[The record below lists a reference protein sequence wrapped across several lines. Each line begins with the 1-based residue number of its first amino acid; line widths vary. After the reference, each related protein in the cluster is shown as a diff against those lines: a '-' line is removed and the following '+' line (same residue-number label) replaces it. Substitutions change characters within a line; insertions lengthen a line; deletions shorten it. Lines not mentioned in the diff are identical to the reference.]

1 MTQSDQGSKATHTQS
16 AGLGVRAAA
25 FLGMVWERLWPLAI
39 PAACVFLAFASVSWL
54 GLWAGLPQPA
64 RLAGLAVFG
73 GLFLVAAY
81 KLRAFRVPDAAEV
94 SRRVEKSSR
103 LEHRPLT
110 AQSDPIAFGGGD
122 PLAEALWSEHRSRM
136 AGRLGNLT
144 GGAPQTD
151 GNATDPW
158 ALRAFLAAAAFAAF
172 GFSFGPQGGRIAD
185 AFSVRIDTAEVLSR
199 LDAWVNPPAY
209 TRKPPVYLTG
219 QQQDLASIFT
229 VPAGS
234 DLFLRF
240 VGDNKVSA
248 QFTPDVGGPAQQ
260 LAAPVVAPDAVA
272 TPVSATPAN
281 GSTAIAEFAT
291 KLTQSGTVSFNLGK
305 NSLAQWKI
313 EVVADTP
320 PAIAMTE
327 IPSAALSGSLQLSYE
342 VSDDYG
348 VASARGIVTA
358 QDEQSPD
365 ARPLV
370 EAPELALSLPRQRA
384 TSGTAKVNRD
394 LTQHPWAGGKVTL
407 TLESTD
413 DAGQK
418 GTSAP
423 HSMVLPGRQFNN
435 PLAKALIEQRRI
447 LALDANKQQRVA
459 DLLDATLTSP
469 EDFIK
474 SPATFIAMKSA
485 WRRIVDARNDD
496 TLRSSLD
503 LLWEIALA
511 VEFGDLT
518 AAERALR
525 EAQEKLSEA
534 LERDA
539 PDEEIQKLMQEL
551 RQAMNELMQQ
561 LIREAMENPSRQS
574 PLDQNPMARTLRQRD
589 LEKMMDRIEDLARS
603 GSKDAARQ
611 LLSEMQRMMDNLRAG
626 RNQPQQQT
634 QSNEMNEA
642 LDQLSELMRQ
652 QQQLLDETFRMQ
664 QQQNRQQGQQQPNG
678 EQQPGQQQDQSRNGQ
693 NQEGQPQDGQPQ
705 DGQPQNGQPMTPEE
719 FAEALKKLQQQQ
731 EALQKQLGE
740 LGKQL
745 EGMGLDPSKQ
755 FGEAGR
761 EMGEAGKNLG
771 QGNAGDATGDQGQA
785 LEALRQGV
793 QQMMQQMAGRG
804 QPGGQQPG
812 EGEGQGEDR
821 QRSDPLGR
829 NQQAQGLDEG
839 DDTKVP
845 DEIEAQRA
853 REIMEAI
860 RKRLGEPDGPLI
872 EKRYLERLLEAE

>member
-1 MTQSDQGSKATHTQS
+1 MTQNDQSSSQESRRS
-16 AGLGVRAAA
+16 ADVGVRFAA
-25 FLGMVWERLWPLAI
+25 FLAIAWERFWPMAI
-39 PAACVFLAFASVSWL
+39 PAACVLLAFASISWL
-54 GLWAGLPQPA
+54 GLWPQLPNAARFAGLGFFA
-64 RLAGLAVFG
+64 VMFFLACW
-73 GLFLVAAY
+73 
-81 KLRAFRVPDAAEV
+81 KLRSFRFPHAAEI
-94 SRRVEKSSR
+94 SRRVEQSSR

-122 PLAEALWSEHRSRM
+122 KLAEALWSEHKSRM
-136 AGRLGNLT
+136 AQKLGNLT
-144 GGAPQTD
+144 GGTAHTD
-151 GNATDPW
+151 GNRTDPW

-172 GFSFGPQGGRIAD
+172 GFSYGPQGGRISD

-219 QQQDLASIFT
+219 QQQQDVAQIYS

-248 QFTPDVGGPAQQ
+248 QFVPDNGGPTLM
-260 LAAPVVAPDAVA
+260 LAAPAEATDGGVVPVVAKP
-272 TPVSATPAN
+272 SESGN
-281 GSTAIAEFAT
+281 AIAEFAA
-291 KLTQSGTVSFNLGK
+291 KISESGTVKFNLGATPI
-305 NSLAQWKI
+305 AQWKI
-313 EVVADTP
+313 EVVPDAP

-327 IPSAALSGSLQLSYE
+327 PPSAALSGSLQLAYE

-348 VASARGIVTA
+348 VTAARGIITT
-358 QDEQSPD
+358 QDAQSPD

-370 EAPELALSLPRQRA
+370 EAPELPLALPRQRA
-384 TSGTAKVNRD
+384 TSGKAKVNRD
-394 LTQHPWAGGKVTL
+394 LTQHPWAGGKIVL
-407 TLESTD
+407 TLEATD

-418 GTSAP
+418 GLSAP
-423 HSMVLPGRQFNN
+423 HTMALPGRQFNN

-459 DLLDATLTSP
+459 DLLDATLTAP
-469 EDFIK
+469 EEFIK
-474 SPATFIAMKSA
+474 SPAAYIAMKSA

-511 VEFGDLT
+511 IEFGDLT

-525 EAQEKLSEA
+525 EAQEKLSQA
-534 LERDA
+534 LERNA

-551 RQAMNELMQQ
+551 RQAMNEMMEQLM
-561 LIREAMENPSRQS
+561 REAMENPSRQS

-589 LEKMMDRIEDLARS
+589 LEKMLDRIEDLAKS

-626 RNQPQQQT
+626 RNQQQRQAEN
-634 QSNEMNEA
+634 SEMNQA

-664 QQQNRQQGQQQPNG
+664 QQQNRQQGEQQKNG
-678 EQQPGQQQDQSRNGQ
+678 EQQQGQQQ
-693 NQEGQPQDGQPQ
+693 EGRQPDGK
-705 DGQPQNGQPMTPEE
+705 PQNGGPMTPEE
-719 FAEALKKLQQQQ
+719 FAEALKKLQEQQ

-740 LGKQL
+740 LGETL
-745 EGMGLDPSKQ
+745 EGMGMEPSEG

-771 QGNAGDATGDQGQA
+771 QGNAGEATGNQGEA

-793 QQMMQQMAGRG
+793 QQMMQQMARG
-804 QPGGQQPG
+804 NQPGGQQQG
-812 EGEGQGEDR
+812 EGEGGQDR

-829 NQQAQGLDEG
+829 SQQAEGLDEG

-860 RKRLGEPDGPLI
+860 RRRLGQADGPLI
-872 EKRYLERLLEAE
+872 EKRYLERLLEAQ